1 MFLCAC
7 DWIDWDLH
15 QEASHTRQTNRTFDE
30 RMTSGLASEGDHYST
45 PVRPTPAYHYHVLSL
60 TLAQT
65 GAVYVF
71 NLIVGAGAL
80 SLPHAFSESGFAL
93 GWWLGAQLMYI

>member
-1 MFLCAC
+1 LK
-7 DWIDWDLH
+7 
-15 QEASHTRQTNRTFDE
+15 
-30 RMTSGLASEGDHYST
+30 
-45 PVRPTPAYHYHVLSL
+45 V
-60 TLAQT
+60 

-93 GWWLGAQLMYI
+93 GLLKFAYLLLGFRLSPCCAEQSVFVLVCTTVTLPPSEPCSNHISVFDNL